1 MNARALTE
9 FFVKRPIIFWSF
21 VVGILLIGVLSYFKM
36 PKLEDPAVAVK
47 QASVVLVYPGATAHE
62 VELEAVQ
69 VMEDELRTLADVKEL
84 TTDCRPNMAIIGVK
98 FQQKVKMSEMEQHFD
113 QLRRKANDVQSK
125 LPSGCYAPIVVDDM
139 LDVYGLFYAFMGDG
153 YSYAELEKYAKLV
166 RRELL
171 TVKGVKRINIIG
183 TRPEVINIIIDK
195 EKLARTGILPTQ
207 VMIGL
212 QNAGKTVNAGNYE
225 NDDDRLQL
233 RVNNELEDEK
243 DIADLHIRTTE
254 DKLMRLGDIAKV
266 ERNYKEPQ
274 TGGFFVDGKPAL
286 GICIT
291 LNDDAIVPDVGKAV
305 DKKLAEVKDRLPVGF
320 ETDKIFFPADQG
332 TSAVNGFL
340 LNLLESVLIV
350 IVVLMFTYGFRGGMI
365 IGTSLV
371 LAIFVTFPILLIA
384 DSTLQRISLGAF
396 IVAMGML
403 VDNAIV
409 VMDGILVDRKRGLGP
424 KSYLYNIVNNTAL
437 PMLGATVIAVL
448 TFYPTY
454 ISKSTAGEYCRDL
467 FLVLCISLLASWVM
481 AMVQVPSCVVAW
493 MPLRPKEK
501 ACNGEVKE
509 TKLQAM
515 TRKLIGKLIDFRY
528 TTICIMLVLLVAC
541 AFGYT
546 KVKQVFFPD
555 FDYGQFVVEYHL
567 PDQTSPDRVREDLL
581 AITDTLLKNPKIDR
595 VTASMGSSPV
605 RYSLVR
611 PMNTSGSNDG
621 ELIIDTKDFKTMK
634 EVIKE
639 IRPQLRTAYP
649 DAYIR
654 FRNYNFSITTTHTVE
669 VEFQGPDP
677 EVLRELVHQAEA
689 IMRNSKYVDTYS
701 VQNNWQNKGKAIVT
715 NYVQT
720 DALRSGLNRENVA
733 DALLAA
739 TDGMPVGIISDQDK
753 KIIVQMQVRN
763 EDGSKIK
770 NISNMPVWSTLNMN
784 ITPDDVKGLIAGTTS
799 VEDVESKLTN
809 SIPLGTVNSDIH
821 LEWEEDYIFRRNG
834 QRTIQA
840 ECDPNPD
847 LDDATPKKVEADIRK
862 AIEAI
867 ELPQG
872 YSMSWQGEGGSS
884 GEAAGSIL
892 GLFPLAF
899 AFILVIMLL
908 LFNSWKQVLTIV
920 FCLPFIVVGIVP
932 ALLLLGMPFTF
943 IAILGAMGL
952 VGMMIKNGIVLVD
965 EINRLRNE
973 EKLPAYDAVVNA
985 TVSRTSP
992 VIMASLTTILG
1003 MAPLIPDPMY
1013 GSMAVCI
1020 MSGLTMGTLI
1030 ILIFLPI
1037 LYSTIFK
1044 VQKPKKA

>member
-21 VVGILLIGVLSYFKM
+21 VVGILLMGMFSYINM

-84 TTDCRPNMAIIGVK
+84 NADCRPGMAIIGVK
-98 FQQKVKMSEMEQHFD
+98 FQDKVKMAEMEQHFD

-139 LDVYGLFYAFMGDG
+139 LDVYGLFYAFTGDG
-153 YSYAELEKYAKLV
+153 YSYSELEKYAKLV

-183 TRPEVINIIIDK
+183 TRSEVINIIIDK
-195 EKLARTGILPTQ
+195 EKLARTGVIPTQ
-207 VMIGL
+207 IMLGL

-225 NDDDRLQL
+225 NGDDRVQL
-233 RVNNELEDEK
+233 RVNNELENEK
-243 DIADLHIRTTE
+243 DIADLHIRTTTG
-254 DKLMRLGDIAKV
+254 KQIRIGDIAKV
-266 ERNYKEPQ
+266 ERSYKEPQ
-274 TGGFFVDGKPAL
+274 TGGFFVNGKPAL

-291 LNDDAIVPDVGKAV
+291 LNDDAIVPDVGKAI
-305 DKKLAEVKDRLPVGF
+305 DKKLAEVMERVPVGF
-320 ETDKIFFPADQG
+320 DTDKIFFQADQV
-332 TSAVNGFL
+332 TNAVNGFL
-340 LNLLESVLIV
+340 INLLESVLIV
-350 IVVLMFTYGFRGGMI
+350 IVVLMFSYGFRGGMI

-371 LAIFVTFPILLIA
+371 LAIFVTFPILLLA

-409 VMDGILVDRKRGLGP
+409 VMDGILVDRKKGLGP

-448 TFYPTY
+448 TFLPTY
-454 ISKSTAGEYCRDL
+454 LSPNTAGEYCRDL

-493 MPLRPKEK
+493 MPLRSKEK
-501 ACNGEVKE
+501 AGDSEVKD
-509 TKLQAM
+509 TKLQAVV
-515 TRKLIGKLIDFRY
+515 RKLIGKLIDFRY
-528 TTICIMLVLLVAC
+528 ATIAVMVVLLVIC
-541 AFGYT
+541 GFGFT

-581 AITDTLLKNPKIDR
+581 SITDTLLKNPKIDR
-595 VTASMGSSPV
+595 VAASMGSSPV

-611 PMNTSGSNDG
+611 PMNSGSTNDG
-621 ELIIDTKDFKTMK
+621 ELIIDCKDFKTMK

-639 IRPQLRTAYP
+639 IRPQLRAAYP

-654 FRNYNFSITTTHTVE
+654 FRNYNFSISTTHTVE

-677 EVLRELVHQAEA
+677 EVLRNLSHQAEA
-689 IMRNSKYVDTYS
+689 IMRASKYVDTYS
-701 VQNNWQNKGKAIVT
+701 VQNNWQNKGKALVT

-733 DALLAA
+733 NALLAA
-739 TDGMPVGIISDQDK
+739 TDGMPVGVISDQDK
-753 KIIVQMQVRN
+753 IIIVQMQVRN

-770 NISNMPVWSTLNMN
+770 NIGNMPVWSTLNMR
-784 ITPDDVKGLIAGTTS
+784 ITPDDFKGVMTGTTS
-799 VEDVESKLTN
+799 VDEIESRLTN
-809 SIPLGTVNSDIH
+809 SIPLSTVNSDIH

-834 QRTIQA
+834 QRTMQA

-847 LDDATPKKVEADIRK
+847 LDEATPGKAEADIK
-862 AIEAI
+862 EAIEAI

-884 GEAAGSIL
+884 GNAAGSII
-892 GLFPLAF
+892 GLFPIAF
-899 AFILVIMLL
+899 LFILVIMLL

-920 FCLPFIVVGIVP
+920 FCLPFIIVGIVP

-952 VGMMIKNGIVLVD
+952 IGMMIKNGIVLVD

-973 EKLPAYDAVVNA
+973 VKLPAYEAVVSA

-1003 MAPLIPDPMY
+1003 MAPLVSDPMY

-1020 MSGLTMGTLI
+1020 MAGLAMGTLI
-1030 ILIFLPI
+1030 ILVFLPI

-1044 VQKPKKA
+1044 VQK

>member
-21 VVGILLIGVLSYFKM
+21 VVGILLMGVFSYINM

-84 TTDCRPNMAIIGVK
+84 NADCRPGMAIIGVK
-98 FQQKVKMSEMEQHFD
+98 FQDKVKMAEMEQHFD

-139 LDVYGLFYAFMGDG
+139 LDVYGLFYAFTGDG
-153 YSYAELEKYAKLV
+153 YSYSELEKYAKLV

-183 TRPEVINIIIDK
+183 TRSEVINIIIDK
-195 EKLARTGILPTQ
+195 EKLARTGVIPTQ
-207 VMIGL
+207 IRLGL
-212 QNAGKTVNAGNYE
+212 QNAGKTVNAGNSE
-225 NDDDRLQL
+225 NGDDRVQL
-233 RVNNELEDEK
+233 RVNNELENEK
-243 DIADLHIRTTE
+243 DIADLHIRTTTG
-254 DKLMRLGDIAKV
+254 KQIRIGDIAKV
-266 ERNYKEPQ
+266 ERSYKEPQ
-274 TGGFFVDGKPAL
+274 TGGFFVNGKPAL

-291 LNDDAIVPDVGKAV
+291 LNDDAIVPDVGKAI
-305 DKKLAEVKDRLPVGF
+305 DKKLAEVMERVPVGF
-320 ETDKIFFPADQG
+320 DTDKIFFQADQV
-332 TSAVNGFL
+332 TNAVNGFL
-340 LNLLESVLIV
+340 INLLESVLIV
-350 IVVLMFTYGFRGGMI
+350 IVVLMFSYGFRGGMI

-371 LAIFVTFPILLIA
+371 LAIFVTFPILLLA

-409 VMDGILVDRKRGLGP
+409 VMDGILVDRKKGLGP

-448 TFYPTY
+448 TFLPTY
-454 ISKSTAGEYCRDL
+454 LSPNTAGEYCRDL

-493 MPLRPKEK
+493 MPLRSKEK
-501 ACNGEVKE
+501 AGDSEVKD
-509 TKLQAM
+509 TKLQAVV
-515 TRKLIGKLIDFRY
+515 RKLIGKLIDFRY
-528 TTICIMLVLLVAC
+528 ATIAVMVVLLVIC
-541 AFGYT
+541 GFGFT

-581 AITDTLLKNPKIDR
+581 SITDTLLKNPKIDR
-595 VTASMGSSPV
+595 VAASMGSSPV

-611 PMNTSGSNDG
+611 PMNSGSTNDG
-621 ELIIDTKDFKTMK
+621 ELIIDCKDFKTMK

-639 IRPQLRTAYP
+639 IRPQLRAAYP

-654 FRNYNFSITTTHTVE
+654 FRNYNFSISTTHTVE

-677 EVLRELVHQAEA
+677 EVLRNLSHQAEA
-689 IMRNSKYVDTYS
+689 IMRASKYVDTYS
-701 VQNNWQNKGKAIVT
+701 VQNNWQNKGKALVT

-733 DALLAA
+733 NALLAA
-739 TDGMPVGIISDQDK
+739 TDGMPVGVISDQDK
-753 KIIVQMQVRN
+753 IIIVQMQVRN

-770 NISNMPVWSTLNMN
+770 NIGNMPVWSTLNMR
-784 ITPDDVKGLIAGTTS
+784 ITPDDFKGVMTGTTS
-799 VEDVESKLTN
+799 VDEIESRLTN
-809 SIPLGTVNSDIH
+809 SIPLSTVNSDIH

-834 QRTIQA
+834 QRTMQA

-847 LDDATPKKVEADIRK
+847 LDEATPGKVETDIK
-862 AIEAI
+862 EAIEAI

-884 GEAAGSIL
+884 GDAAGSII
-892 GLFPLAF
+892 GLFPIAF
-899 AFILVIMLL
+899 LFILVIMLL

-920 FCLPFIVVGIVP
+920 FCLPFIIVGIVP

-952 VGMMIKNGIVLVD
+952 IGMMIKNGIVLVD

-973 EKLPAYDAVVNA
+973 VKLPAYEAVVSA

-1003 MAPLIPDPMY
+1003 MAPLVSDPMY

-1020 MSGLTMGTLI
+1020 MAGLAMGTLI
-1030 ILIFLPI
+1030 ILVFLPI

-1044 VQKPKKA
+1044 VQK

>member
-1 MNARALTE
+1 M
-9 FFVKRPIIFWSF
+9 
-21 VVGILLIGVLSYFKM
+21 GILLMGVFSYINM

-84 TTDCRPNMAIIGVK
+84 NADCRPGMAIIGVK
-98 FQQKVKMSEMEQHFD
+98 FQDKVKMAEMEQHFD

-139 LDVYGLFYAFMGDG
+139 LDVYGLFYAFTGDG
-153 YSYAELEKYAKLV
+153 YSYSELEKYAKLV

-183 TRPEVINIIIDK
+183 TRSEVINIIIDK
-195 EKLARTGILPTQ
+195 EKLARTGVIPTQ
-207 VMIGL
+207 IMLGL

-225 NDDDRLQL
+225 NGDDRVQL
-233 RVNNELEDEK
+233 RVNNELENEK
-243 DIADLHIRTTE
+243 DIADLHIRTTTG
-254 DKLMRLGDIAKV
+254 KQIRIGDIAKV
-266 ERNYKEPQ
+266 ERSYKEPQ
-274 TGGFFVDGKPAL
+274 TGGFFVNGKPAL

-291 LNDDAIVPDVGKAV
+291 LNDDAIVPDVGKAI
-305 DKKLAEVKDRLPVGF
+305 DKKLAEVMERVPVGF
-320 ETDKIFFPADQG
+320 DTDKIFFQADQV
-332 TSAVNGFL
+332 TNAVNGFL
-340 LNLLESVLIV
+340 INLLESVLIV
-350 IVVLMFTYGFRGGMI
+350 IVVLMFSYGFRGGMI

-371 LAIFVTFPILLIA
+371 LAIFVTFPILLLA

-409 VMDGILVDRKRGLGP
+409 VMDGILVDRKKGLGP

-448 TFYPTY
+448 TFLPTY
-454 ISKSTAGEYCRDL
+454 LSPNTAGEYCRDL

-493 MPLRPKEK
+493 MPLRSKEK
-501 ACNGEVKE
+501 AGDSEVKD
-509 TKLQAM
+509 TKLQAVV
-515 TRKLIGKLIDFRY
+515 RKLIGKLIDFRY
-528 TTICIMLVLLVAC
+528 ATIAVMVVLLVIC
-541 AFGYT
+541 GFGFT

-581 AITDTLLKNPKIDR
+581 SITDTLLKNPKIDR
-595 VTASMGSSPV
+595 VAASMGSSPV

-611 PMNTSGSNDG
+611 PMNSGSTNDG
-621 ELIIDTKDFKTMK
+621 ELIIDCKDFKTMK

-639 IRPQLRTAYP
+639 IRPQLRAAYP

-654 FRNYNFSITTTHTVE
+654 FRNYNFSISTTHTVE

-677 EVLRELVHQAEA
+677 EVLRNLSHQAEA
-689 IMRNSKYVDTYS
+689 IMRASKYVDTYS
-701 VQNNWQNKGKAIVT
+701 VQNNWQNKGKALVT

-733 DALLAA
+733 NALLAA
-739 TDGMPVGIISDQDK
+739 TDGMPVGVISDQDK
-753 KIIVQMQVRN
+753 IIIVQMQVRN

-770 NISNMPVWSTLNMN
+770 NIGNMPVWSTLNMR
-784 ITPDDVKGLIAGTTS
+784 ITPDDFKGVMTGTTS
-799 VEDVESKLTN
+799 VDEIESRLTN
-809 SIPLGTVNSDIH
+809 SIPLSTVNSDIH

-834 QRTIQA
+834 QRTMQA

-847 LDDATPKKVEADIRK
+847 LDEATPGKAEADIK
-862 AIEAI
+862 EAIEAI

-884 GEAAGSIL
+884 GDAAGSII
-892 GLFPLAF
+892 GLFPIAF
-899 AFILVIMLL
+899 LFILVIMLL

-920 FCLPFIVVGIVP
+920 FCLPFIIVGIVP

-952 VGMMIKNGIVLVD
+952 IGMMIKNGIVLVD

-973 EKLPAYDAVVNA
+973 VKLPAYEAVVSA

-1003 MAPLIPDPMY
+1003 MAPLVSDPMY

-1020 MSGLTMGTLI
+1020 MAGLAMGTLI
-1030 ILIFLPI
+1030 ILVFLPI

-1044 VQKPKKA
+1044 VQK

>member
-21 VVGILLIGVLSYFKM
+21 VVGILLIVVLSYFKM
-36 PKLEDPAVAVK
+36 PELEDPAVAVK

-320 ETDKIFFPADQG
+320 ETDKIFFQADQV

-515 TRKLIGKLIDFRY
+515 TRKLISKLIDFRY

-753 KIIVQMQVRN
+753 RIIVQMQVRN

>member
-21 VVGILLIGVLSYFKM
+21 VVGILLIGVLSYIKM

-125 LPSGCYAPIVVDDM
+125 LPSDCYAPIVVDDM

-320 ETDKIFFPADQG
+320 ETDKIFFQADQV

>member
-21 VVGILLIGVLSYFKM
+21 VVGILLMGMFSYINM

-84 TTDCRPNMAIIGVK
+84 NADCRPGMAIIGVK
-98 FQQKVKMSEMEQHFD
+98 FQDKVKMAEMEQHFD

-139 LDVYGLFYAFMGDG
+139 LDVYGLFYAFTGDG
-153 YSYAELEKYAKLV
+153 YSYSELEKYAKLV

-183 TRPEVINIIIDK
+183 TRSEVINIIIDK
-195 EKLARTGILPTQ
+195 EKLARTGVIPTQ
-207 VMIGL
+207 IMLGL

-225 NDDDRLQL
+225 NGDDRVQL
-233 RVNNELEDEK
+233 RVNNELENEK
-243 DIADLHIRTTE
+243 DIADLHIRTTTG
-254 DKLMRLGDIAKV
+254 KQIRIGDIAKV
-266 ERNYKEPQ
+266 ERSYKEPQ
-274 TGGFFVDGKPAL
+274 TGGFFVNGKPAL

-291 LNDDAIVPDVGKAV
+291 LNDDAIVPDVGKAI
-305 DKKLAEVKDRLPVGF
+305 DKKLAEVMERVPVGF
-320 ETDKIFFPADQG
+320 DTDKIFFQADQV
-332 TSAVNGFL
+332 TNAVNGFL
-340 LNLLESVLIV
+340 INLLESVLIV
-350 IVVLMFTYGFRGGMI
+350 LVVLMFSSVFRGGMI

-371 LAIFVTFPILLIA
+371 LAIFVTFPILLLA

-409 VMDGILVDRKRGLGP
+409 VMDGILVDRKKGLGP

-448 TFYPTY
+448 TFLPTY
-454 ISKSTAGEYCRDL
+454 LSPNTAGEYCRDL

-493 MPLRPKEK
+493 MPLRSKEK
-501 ACNGEVKE
+501 AGDSEVKD
-509 TKLQAM
+509 TKLQAVV
-515 TRKLIGKLIDFRY
+515 RKLIGKLIDFRY
-528 TTICIMLVLLVAC
+528 ATIVVMVVLLVIC
-541 AFGYT
+541 GFGFT

-581 AITDTLLKNPKIDR
+581 SITDTLLKNPKIDR
-595 VTASMGSSPV
+595 VAASMGSSPV

-611 PMNTSGSNDG
+611 PMNSGSTNDG
-621 ELIIDTKDFKTMK
+621 ELIIDCKDFKTMK

-639 IRPQLRTAYP
+639 IRPQLRAAYP

-654 FRNYNFSITTTHTVE
+654 FRNYNFSISTTHTVE

-677 EVLRELVHQAEA
+677 EVLRNLSHQAEA
-689 IMRNSKYVDTYS
+689 IMRASKYVDTYS
-701 VQNNWQNKGKAIVT
+701 VQNNWQNKGKALVT

-733 DALLAA
+733 NALLAA
-739 TDGMPVGIISDQDK
+739 TDGMPVGVISDQDK
-753 KIIVQMQVRN
+753 IIIVQMQVRN

-770 NISNMPVWSTLNMN
+770 NIGNMPVWSTLNMR
-784 ITPDDVKGLIAGTTS
+784 ITPDDFKGVMTGTTS
-799 VEDVESKLTN
+799 VDEIESRLTN
-809 SIPLGTVNSDIH
+809 SIPLSTVNSDIH

-834 QRTIQA
+834 QRTMQA

-847 LDDATPKKVEADIRK
+847 LDEATPGKAEADIK
-862 AIEAI
+862 EAIEAI

-884 GEAAGSIL
+884 GDAAGSII
-892 GLFPLAF
+892 GLFPIAF
-899 AFILVIMLL
+899 LFILVIMLL

-920 FCLPFIVVGIVP
+920 FCLPFIIVGIVP

-952 VGMMIKNGIVLVD
+952 IGMMIKNGIVLVD

-973 EKLPAYDAVVNA
+973 VKLPAYEAVVSA

-1003 MAPLIPDPMY
+1003 MAPLVSDPMY

-1020 MSGLTMGTLI
+1020 MAGLAMGTLI
-1030 ILIFLPI
+1030 ILVFLPI

-1044 VQKPKKA
+1044 VQK